1 MALSLDTPK
10 LTAWTVDEG
19 VFQECIPA
27 IMWRLRN
34 RPQFAKVLDILNF
47 TNCRNLLPHAP
58 LVFDSNTFFFLN
70 PKAHCLNCSVC
81 ICKNVKCFFV
91 NFVPLSRLPMAI
103 KKMLLLQAGYFCLWR
118 CYLFKFYVM
127 LFFFFFLNPFS
138 HDWLVHLLCICTRY

>member
-1 MALSLDTPK
+1 MHFLKAWAPVCVSVPYGPQSRHTKAHCLDSWRRGLPGVYSSNNVKAEKQATVCQSSWHFEFHQLSQSIATCSLSLWFK
-10 LTAWTVDEG
+10 Y
-19 VFQECIPA
+19 F
-27 IMWRLRN
+27 
-34 RPQFAKVLDILNF
+34 
-47 TNCRNLLPHAP
+47 
-58 LVFDSNTFFFLN
+58 FFFLN

-127 LFFFFFLNPFS
+127 LFFFIF
-138 HDWLVHLLCICTRY
+138 